1 MGAVPG
7 PDEPR
12 GWAPLEPT
20 PEEPPA
26 GPPPVPPAAASG
38 AWAPPTG
45 PPGWAPQPQP
55 GPPPGPPP
63 PPGAYG
69 YDPYGHASGPP
80 PLPKGGDART
90 GPLPLH
96 PMSIGDVLDG
106 AFKLLKANA
115 KTLLLVVAA
124 FVVPIQLISAFV
136 VRDQVSTGF
145 LDVLSDPT
153 IAESQAQF
161 SLGDAAG
168 SIFTVLLGLVT
179 TPLIAGAVSR
189 VCAASYLGRPI
200 GAGEALRGTLRRLP
214 ALLAAAFLVLVAQG
228 VGFVLCI
235 LPGIA
240 VTVLLSAVTPALM
253 IEDLGP
259 VEAMRRS
266 WRLLKPRFWPVLG
279 IIALAWLI
287 SSFLGNLL
295 GGIPSAVGAIFGGT
309 FAWLWIGIGAVL
321 ASIVSGPITAIVDT
335 LVYFDGR
342 IRHEGLDLQVMAQD
356 LDPEAASTRAA
367 G

>member
-1 MGAVPG
+1 MGDVSG

-26 GPPPVPPAAASG
+26 GPPPTPPAARSG
-38 AWAPPTG
+38 AWAPPQG
-45 PPGWAPQPQP
+45 PPGWAPAPP
-55 GPPPGPPP
+55 PPPPYGSSAHGPPPGS
-63 PPGAYG
+63 G
-69 YDPYGHASGPP
+69 YGPP

-115 KTLLLVVAA
+115 RTILLVVAA
-124 FVVPIQLISAFV
+124 FVVPLQLLSAFV

-145 LDVLSDPT
+145 LDILSDPT
-153 IAESQAQF
+153 IAESQSEF

-168 SIFTVLLGLVT
+168 SVFTVLLGLVT

-189 VCAASYLGRPI
+189 VCAASYLGQTVGP
-200 GAGEALRGTLRRLP
+200 GDALRDTLRRLP
-214 ALLAAAFLVLVAQG
+214 ALLAAAFLVLLAQG

-240 VTVLLSAVTPALM
+240 VTVLYSAVTPALM

-259 VEAMRRS
+259 VQAMRRS
-266 WRLLKPRFWPVLG
+266 WRLLRPRFWPVLG
-279 IIALAWLI
+279 IVALAWLI
-287 SSFLGNLL
+287 ASFLGNLL
-295 GGIPSAVGAIFGGT
+295 GGIPSAVGAIFGGSL
-309 FAWLWIGIGAVL
+309 AWLWIALGSVL
-321 ASIVSGPITAIVDT
+321 ASIVSAPVTAIVDT
-335 LVYFDGR
+335 LIYFDGR
-342 IRHEGLDLQVMAQD
+342 IRNEGFDLQVMARD
-356 LDPEAASTRAA
+356 LDREPAQPRA
-367 G
+367 GG